1 MRGQEVID
9 IVKKAVEDV
18 KAQDQQVVSADALLK
33 YLDALKTDV
42 TISSE
47 ASERKFESD
56 LALFHAEH
64 ERNLAHYSAQQALN
78 VEMLRSVITYGQ
90 EALKA
95 AILINGGAAVAVLA
109 FIGNIWTKGIAAAA
123 VGSITES
130 LVLFAFGVLAA
141 TVGTAGSYFC
151 QYFYTEDAQRRAL
164 CFHVL
169 TVVVVV
175 VSYILFGLG
184 AYEAYTAFAEH
195 LAPNH
200 LLNQTQKG

>member
-1 MRGQEVID
+1 MRAQEVID
-9 IVKKAVEDV
+9 VIKKAVEDV

-33 YLDALKTDV
+33 YLDALKADAS
-42 TISSE
+42 ISVE
-47 ASERKFESD
+47 ANQRKFESD

-95 AILINGGAAVAVLA
+95 AILINGGAAAAVLA
-109 FIGNIWTKGIAAAA
+109 FIGNIWTKGIVVTA
-123 VGSITES
+123 VGSITCS

-141 TVGTAGSYFC
+141 TVGTAGSYFS
-151 QYFYTEDAQRRAL
+151 QYFYTENAQKTAV
-164 CFHVL
+164 CFHIL

-175 VSYILFGLG
+175 ASYVLFGLG

-195 LAPNH
+195 LAPN
-200 LLNQTQKG
+200 